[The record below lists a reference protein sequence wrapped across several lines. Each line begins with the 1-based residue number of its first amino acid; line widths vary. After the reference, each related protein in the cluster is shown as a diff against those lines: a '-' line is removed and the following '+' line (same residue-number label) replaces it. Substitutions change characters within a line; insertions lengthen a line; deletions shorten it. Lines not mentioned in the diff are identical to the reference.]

1 MEDAVKMNII
11 WFLLGTF
18 VGAGV
23 TILGL
28 ALGNAASD
36 RDEWSE
42 FNKTAEEFLEL
53 LKRMEDDGK

>member
-1 MEDAVKMNII
+1 MNIVA
-11 WFLLGTF
+11 FLLGTF
-18 VGAGV
+18 VGARV

-36 RDEWSE
+36 RDDWSE

>member
-1 MEDAVKMNII
+1 MNIVA
-11 WFLLGTF
+11 FLLGIF
-18 VGAGV
+18 VGAGA

-28 ALGNAASD
+28 KFGNAASN
-36 RDEWSE
+36 RDDWSE

>member
-1 MEDAVKMNII
+1 MNII
-11 WFLLGTF
+11 AFLLGTF

-36 RDEWSE
+36 RDDWSE